1 MTSRLRIAIGQAGSS
16 LALHPL
22 RSALTALTV
31 TFGTAVLIVL
41 VSYGSGAPAATG
53 QVLRDLGST
62 QIKVSP
68 AGRHGHGGSR
78 GGRRI
83 EIRYDDLDAIR
94 EACPSIG
101 GMAASYSPGMG
112 GAAYGPTR
120 SWPWASVKGV
130 GSEYL
135 EVAQLDML
143 EGRWFSRAEELNR
156 ERVAVLNLPLAEGL
170 FKEGSPIGQWVETDG
185 RRFRIIGMLYDA
197 EAFAYS
203 FYVPFSAALGL
214 GNRSGRSV
222 ESLSIRPVRPDLAQ
236 EALGELKDALAALY
250 SFDAED
256 TKVLRIEE
264 QSGFISQVNAIS
276 TGLEWLVLTIAGVAL
291 VLGCLGAA
299 NVVGIT
305 VAERTSEIGLR
316 KALGATPGS
325 IRTQILTESLVLC
338 VGGGGLGVLLGWF
351 ATTALGPL
359 LLSPTVQ
366 IAPSA
371 DVAVLGFGLGV
382 LILVG
387 TVAGLPA
394 ANRAAG
400 LEPTVS
406 LHDA

>member
-1 MTSRLRIAIGQAGSS
+1 MSGLLQIAVAQAFSS

-22 RSALTALTV
+22 RSCLTALTV

-68 AGRHGHGGSR
+68 AGRHGHGG
-78 GGRRI
+78 GRRI

-94 EACPSIG
+94 EGCPSIG
-101 GMAASYSPGMG
+101 GMAAGYSPSMG
-112 GAAYGPTR
+112 GPAYGPSR
-120 SWPWASVKGV
+120 SWPWASMKGV
-130 GSEYL
+130 GSEFL
-135 EVAQLDML
+135 DVANLDIL
-143 EGRWFSRAEELNR
+143 EGRWFSQAEELGR

-170 FKEGSPIGQWVETDG
+170 FKDGSPIGQWIETQG
-185 RRFRIIGMLYDA
+185 RRFRIIGLLYDA

-214 GNRSGRSV
+214 GNRSGRTV
-222 ESLSIRPVRPDLAQ
+222 EFLSIKPVRPELAQ
-236 EALGELKDALAALY
+236 AALTELKDALAALY
-250 SFDAED
+250 TFDTD
-256 TKVLRIEE
+256 DPKVLRIEE
-264 QSGFISQVNAIS
+264 QSGFIGQINAIS

-305 VAERTSEIGLR
+305 VSERTSEIGLR

-325 IRTQILTESLVLC
+325 IRAQILTESLVLC
-338 VGGGGLGVLLGWF
+338 VGGGGVGVLLGWF
-351 ATTALGPL
+351 AVTALGPL
-359 LLSPTVQ
+359 GLSSTVE

-371 DVAVLGFGLGV
+371 DVTVLGIGLAVLV
-382 LILVG
+382 LVG

-394 ANRAAG
+394 ANRAAE
-400 LEPTVS
+400 LDPAVS
-406 LHDA
+406 LHEA